1 MLKLKQEQKLQQKL
15 SPQQIQ
21 YIKLLQLP
29 TLALEQRIKAELE
42 SNPLLEEGPE
52 EEEETPLE
60 EAFEET
66 PETAEAEATS
76 ETTETEEETAEEA
89 TSTEIE
95 EEIDWEEL
103 FNNVDDLY
111 GYKARVDRTD
121 EDEERRELPLPA
133 RPSMIEHLRE
143 QLVLLDLNETERLIA
158 EQIIGSSTKTATCG
172 ARSSRSWTT

>member
-29 TLALEQRIKAELE
+29 TLALEQRIKTELE

-60 EAFEET
+60 ETLDET

-76 ETTETEEETAEEA
+76 ETTETEEETAEEEA
-89 TSTEIE
+89 SPRSKKKSTGKNCSTTSTTST
-95 EEIDWEEL
+95 
-103 FNNVDDLY
+103 
-111 GYKARVDRTD
+111 AT
-121 EDEERRELPLPA
+121 RRAWTAP
-133 RPSMIEHLRE
+133 
-143 QLVLLDLNETERLIA
+143 
-158 EQIIGSSTKTATCG
+158 TKTKSG
-172 ARSSRSWTT
+172 VSFPSRPVPR